1 MPPSSYP
8 AAQISASVDRNSAP
22 SLSARAALDA
32 YAANAHLRSSPTFEF
47 LHFAVVTDGK
57 VKMDDSDVNLLGLQ
71 GDYGDGIANVTT
83 DQYGWHL
90 IDVDL
95 EDANG
100 GIFPRTN
107 RTTTLT
113 QAASP
118 ILTLTLALAS
128 SKQNPKPN
136 HTGAIFNHSH
146 PASYPS

>member
-32 YAANAHLRSSPTFEF
+32 YAANPHLRSSPTFEF
-47 LHFAVVTDGK
+47 LHFAVVGTYGK
-57 VKMDDSDVNLLGLQ
+57 VAMDDFDLNLLGLQ

-83 DQYGWHL
+83 DIDGWHL

-100 GIFPRTN
+100 GIFAPH
-107 RTTTLT
+107 
-113 QAASP
+113 
-118 ILTLTLALAS
+118 
-128 SKQNPKPN
+128 KQPLSPKPQ
-136 HTGAIFNHSH
+136 AL
-146 PASYPS
+146 P